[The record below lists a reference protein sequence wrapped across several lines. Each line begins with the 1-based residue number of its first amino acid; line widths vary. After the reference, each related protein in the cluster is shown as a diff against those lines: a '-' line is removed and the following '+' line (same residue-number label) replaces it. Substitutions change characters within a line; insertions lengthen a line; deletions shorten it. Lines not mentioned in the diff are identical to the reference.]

1 MLTPRRIAVH
11 EHLDHESEL
20 TPDVLKSL
28 EDLREINRWLG
39 GTLAYRALVER
50 VSTRR
55 DLTVADLGSGT
66 ADLLRSLPA
75 AHRRIGLDLKLGHHA
90 VAHGEGEEVALVAAD
105 AFRIPL
111 LDRSVDLVTSS
122 HFFHHF
128 DPDENRRI
136 LDESLRISRLAV
148 AVTDTRRHYVPL
160 AFVSAVAATP
170 LWSPITRFDAPASV
184 RQGYTLEEVRDI
196 AATTRSRRFE
206 VFRMISFRFGLILWK

>member
-20 TPDVLKSL
+20 TRDVLRSL
-28 EDLREINRWLG
+28 GDLRGINRWLG

-75 AHRRIGLDLKLGHHA
+75 THRRIGLDLKLGHHA
-90 VAHGEGEEVALVAAD
+90 VARAEGEEVDLVAAD

-136 LDESLRISRLAV
+136 LDESLRVSRLAV

-184 RQGYTLEEVRDI
+184 RQGYTLAEVRDI
-196 AATTRSRRFE
+196 ATTTRACRVE
-206 VFRMISFRFGLILWK
+206 VFRMLSFRFGLILWK

>member
-20 TPDVLKSL
+20 TPDVLRSL
-28 EDLREINRWLG
+28 DDLRGINRWLG

-55 DLTVADLGSGT
+55 DLTIADLGSGT
-66 ADLLRSLPA
+66 ADLLRSLPST
-75 AHRRIGLDLKLGHHA
+75 HRRIGLDLKLGHHA
-90 VAHGEGEEVALVAAD
+90 VARSSGREVALVAAD
-105 AFRIPL
+105 AFHIPL
-111 LDRSVDLVTSS
+111 KDRSVDLVTSS

-128 DPDENRRI
+128 GPDENRRI
-136 LDESLRISRLAV
+136 LDESLRVARLAV
-148 AVTDTRRHYVPL
+148 AVTDTRRHFVPL
-160 AFVSAVAATP
+160 AFVTAVSATP

-196 AATTRSRRFE
+196 AATTQARRVE
-206 VFRMISFRFGLILWK
+206 VSRMISFRFGLILWK

>member
-20 TPDVLKSL
+20 TPDVLRSL
-28 EDLREINRWLG
+28 DDLRGINRWLG
-39 GTLAYRALVER
+39 GTLAYRTLVER
-50 VSTRR
+50 VSLRR

-66 ADLLRSLPA
+66 ADLLRSLPST
-75 AHRRIGLDLKLGHHA
+75 HRRIGLDLKLGHHA
-90 VAHGEGEEVALVAAD
+90 VARADGEDVALVAAD

-111 LDRSVDLVTSS
+111 LDHSVDIVTSS

-136 LDESLRISRLAV
+136 LDESLRVCRLAV
-148 AVTDTRRHYVPL
+148 AVTDTRRHYLPL
-160 AFVSAVAATP
+160 AFVRVVSATP

-196 AATTRSRRFE
+196 TAATRARRFE
-206 VFRMISFRFGLILWK
+206 VFRMIFFRFGLILWK

>member
-20 TPDVLKSL
+20 TPDVLRSL
-28 EDLREINRWLG
+28 DDLRGINRWLG
-39 GTLAYRALVER
+39 GTLAYRSLVER

-75 AHRRIGLDLKLGHHA
+75 THRRIGLDLKLGHHA
-90 VAHGEGEEVALVAAD
+90 VARAKGEQVALVAAD

-136 LDESLRISRLAV
+136 LDESLRVSRLAV
-148 AVTDTRRHYVPL
+148 ALTDTRRHCLPL

-196 AATTRSRRFE
+196 AARTHARRFE
-206 VFRMISFRFGLILWK
+206 VFRMLSFRFGLILWK